1 MKSDFKMQMHVNK
14 TFSLNFAD
22 IATFA
27 INKKKNNSK
36 SKITSK

>member
-1 MKSDFKMQMHVNK
+1 MKSDFRMQMHVNK

-27 INKKKNNSK
+27 INKKIIQNQK
-36 SKITSK
+36 

>member
-1 MKSDFKMQMHVNK
+1 MKSDFRMQMHVNK

-27 INKKKNNSK
+27 INKKNNSK